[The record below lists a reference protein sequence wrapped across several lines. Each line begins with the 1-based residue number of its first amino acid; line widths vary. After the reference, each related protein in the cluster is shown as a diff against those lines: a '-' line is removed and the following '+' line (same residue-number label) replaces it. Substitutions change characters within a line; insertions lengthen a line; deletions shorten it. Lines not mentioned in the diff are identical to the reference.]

1 MQQREEVLSSSS
13 SLVGSVCS
21 IEKLGC
27 ECERERYRDR
37 QTEAEGQRDEDRKT
51 GTVRENDK

>member
-1 MQQREEVLSSSS
+1 
-13 SLVGSVCS
+13 LVGSVCS